1 MAEPK
6 PKRRTRERILEA
18 ALRLFN
24 EDGVP
29 NVTTADIADELEI
42 SPGNLYY
49 HFRNKDEIIH
59 GLFEDFEKRMD
70 AQLLAPEGRAPDVE
84 DLWFMLHL
92 VFETM
97 AHYRFLYRDLEQIV
111 SHDHKLAAHFGR
123 IVDHGTQVVKALC
136 AAMVKANSM
145 RASPREIEAIGQ
157 NVALVTTYWISFQRV
172 RQSARAARRGAEAL
186 AGAELD
192 RGAYQVLALIA
203 PYLVGPAR
211 ELLDRLGAQYL
222 EPLGAGVSR
231 V

>member
-24 EDGVP
+24 DEGVP
-29 NVTTADIADELEI
+29 NVTTADIADELNI

-49 HFRNKDEIIH
+49 HFHNKDEIIH
-59 GLFEDFEKRMD
+59 ALFGVFEKRMED
-70 AQLLAPEGRAPDVE
+70 QLVTPEDRAPDVE

-111 SHDHKLAAHFGR
+111 SHDHRLAAHFGR
-123 IVDHGTQVVKALC
+123 IVDHGTRVVKTLC
-136 AAMVKANSM
+136 EAMVRAGIM
-145 RASPREIEAIGQ
+145 RASPREIEAVGQ

-172 RQSARAARRGAEAL
+172 RESARAGKRAQPADVG
-186 AGAELD
+186 GELD

-203 PYLVGPAR
+203 PYLAGPAR
-211 ELLDRLGAQYL
+211 ALLDRLGQQYL
-222 EPLGAGVSR
+222 ASTGA
-231 V
+231 

>member
-6 PKRRTRERILEA
+6 PKRRTRERILET

-24 EDGVP
+24 DDGVP
-29 NVTTADIADELEI
+29 NVTTADIADELNI

-49 HFRNKDEIIH
+49 HFHNKDEIIH
-59 GLFEDFEKRMD
+59 ALFETFEKRMED
-70 AQLLAPEGRAPDVE
+70 QLLAPEDRAPNVE

-97 AHYRFLYRDLEQIV
+97 AHFRFLYRDLEQIV

-123 IVDHGTQVVKALC
+123 IVDHGTRVVKALC
-136 AAMVKANSM
+136 EAMVNAGSM
-145 RASPREIEAIGQ
+145 RALPREIEAIGQ

-172 RQSARAARRGAEAL
+172 RQSARVGKRPVPTD

-222 EPLGAGVSR
+222 APLGTGATR
-231 V
+231 F

>member
-6 PKRRTRERILEA
+6 PKRRTRERILET

-24 EDGVP
+24 DDGVP
-29 NVTTADIADELEI
+29 NVTTADIADELNI

-49 HFRNKDEIIH
+49 HFHNKDEIIH
-59 GLFEDFEKRMD
+59 ALFESFEKRMED
-70 AQLLAPEGRAPDVE
+70 QLLAPEDRAPNVE

-97 AHYRFLYRDLEQIV
+97 AHFRFLYRDLEQIV

-123 IVDHGTQVVKALC
+123 IVDHGTRVVKALC
-136 AAMVKANSM
+136 EAMVNAGSM
-145 RASPREIEAIGQ
+145 RALPREIEAIGQ

-172 RQSARAARRGAEAL
+172 RQSARVGKRPVPTD

-222 EPLGAGVSR
+222 APLGTGATR
-231 V
+231 F

>member
-1 MAEPK
+1 MADPK

-24 EDGVP
+24 DKGAP
-29 NVTTADIADELEI
+29 NVTTAHIADELEI

-59 GLFEDFEKRMD
+59 ALFGSFEKRMD
-70 AQLLAPEGRAPDVE
+70 SQLLAPEGRAPDVE

-97 AHYRFLYRDLEQIV
+97 AQFRFLYRDLEQIV
-111 SHDHKLAAHFGR
+111 SHDRKLAAHFGR
-123 IVDHGTQVVKALC
+123 IVDRGTQVVKALC
-136 AAMVKANSM
+136 AAMVAQGTM

-157 NVALVTTYWISFQRV
+157 NVALLTTYWISFQSV
-172 RQSARAARRGAEAL
+172 RQSAHALRRGGEIPT
-186 AGAELD
+186 GDELD

-203 PYLVGPAR
+203 PYLVGTAR
-211 ELLDRLGAQYL
+211 ELLDQLGKDYL
-222 EPLGAGVSR
+222 APTTGAASR
-231 V
+231 

>member
-24 EDGVP
+24 EEGVP

-59 GLFEDFEKRMD
+59 ALFETFEKRMD
-70 AQLLAPEGRAPDVE
+70 EQLVVPEERAPDVE

-97 AHYRFLYRDLEQIV
+97 AQYRFLYRDLEQIV

-123 IVDHGTQVVKALC
+123 IVEHGTQVVKALC
-136 AAMVKANSM
+136 QAMVKSGSM
-145 RASPREIEAIGQ
+145 HASPREIEAVGQ

-172 RQSARAARRGAEAL
+172 RQSARAARRGTTA
-186 AGAELD
+186 AGGGELD
-192 RGAYQVLALIA
+192 HGAYQVLALIA
-203 PYLVGPAR
+203 PYLLGPAR
-211 ELLDRLGAQYL
+211 ALLDRLGQQYL
-222 EPLGAGVSR
+222 APAGAAMQR
-231 V
+231 